1 MPSAVFS
8 TRIANL
14 VDLSDDDKKVLEIL
28 EIKTEHDLSWVDF
41 EDLPDTIPI
50 VKHRKLN
57 MIGAYL
63 TAINNKINAS
73 TTLSEIRKKVCEAKR
88 PPQQTV
94 VQTAAPSN
102 PSQAKVD
109 RKSLKV
115 TTNPLAKFLG
125 YPWHWEDWSREVKST
140 LGQTLQ
146 YDRFLT
152 TAPDASKDEE
162 VTRDKELFH
171 MLSAAIGNGHALNIV
186 EKCVEDINKTGY
198 QL

>member
-63 TAINNKINAS
+63 TAINN
-73 TTLSEIRKKVCEAKR
+73 
-88 PPQQTV
+88 TV
-94 VQTAAPSN
+94 GD
-102 PSQAKVD
+102 SQE
-109 RKSLKV
+109 SL
-115 TTNPLAKFLG
+115 
-125 YPWHWEDWSREVKST
+125 
-140 LGQTLQ
+140 
-146 YDRFLT
+146 
-152 TAPDASKDEE
+152 
-162 VTRDKELFH
+162 
-171 MLSAAIGNGHALNIV
+171 
-186 EKCVEDINKTGY
+186 
-198 QL
+198 